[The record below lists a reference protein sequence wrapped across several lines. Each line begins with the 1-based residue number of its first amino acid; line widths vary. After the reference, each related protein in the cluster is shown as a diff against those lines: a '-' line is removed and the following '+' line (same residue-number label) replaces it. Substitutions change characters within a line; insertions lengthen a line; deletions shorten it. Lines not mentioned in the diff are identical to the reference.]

1 MGIAE
6 PGAGRSWGQ
15 APARIGDDQGLGRS
29 LWPWDIFS
37 LHPPS
42 TRANDLTHGSFAG
55 GAVARSLRP
64 LLPPEAFQTSGQR
77 LPLLAINAA
86 ILLLGW
92 SMAAQLQQWP
102 RPWLLAW
109 LPLALL
115 MGNSVFVLGLLAH
128 DLMHG
133 SRPRARWL
141 RRLAALVA
149 FSVSWMTPTLWQAV
163 HNREHHSHTNGLGDP
178 DRGYLESQPD
188 SWGKR
193 LFHAIAPSSQS
204 HPLLLALGMTSA
216 WPLHHFRTT
225 CAVLLAPTGTSRFAP
240 ATFKVSGAERRAIAL
255 ELLLVIGLHALLIGW
270 IGLRPVPL
278 LLGYFLPLWL
288 GYAMAMAYI
297 YTNHMLSPL
306 GDANDPLESSLSLRV
321 PAWLDLL
328 HLNFSHHSEHHVFPG
343 LNSSYYPQLRQLLLL
358 HHPER
363 FRLLG
368 AGQAWRL
375 LLSTPRF
382 YRDAQCL
389 TSLDGSMAAA
399 VPLGRPGLG

>member
-1 MGIAE
+1 M
-6 PGAGRSWGQ
+6 GRSSRPRDPFLLHLTSNRAALQ
-15 APARIGDDQGLGRS
+15 PPASPGS
-29 LWPWDIFS
+29 
-37 LHPPS
+37 HPPGNTPGQS
-42 TRANDLTHGSFAG
+42 
-55 GAVARSLRP
+55 VARSLRP
-64 LLPPEAFQTSGQR
+64 LLPPEAFQTSGQG
-77 LPLLAINAA
+77 LLLMAINAL

-92 SMAAQLQQWP
+92 SMAARLHLWP

-133 SRPRARWL
+133 PWPRARWL
-141 RRLAALVA
+141 RRSLALAA
-149 FSVSWMTPTLWQAV
+149 FSISWMTPTLWHAV
-163 HNREHHSHTNGLGDP
+163 HNREHHGHTNGLGDP
-178 DRGYLESQPD
+178 DRAYLESQPN
-188 SWGKR
+188 SWGKL

-225 CAVLLAPTGTSRFAP
+225 CGVLLAPAGDSRFAP
-240 ATFKVSGAERRAIAL
+240 ASFRVSRAERRAIAL
-255 ELLLVIGLHALLIGW
+255 ELLLVVGLHAVLIGA
-270 IGLRPVPL
+270 IGLRPLPL

-306 GDANDPLESSLSLRV
+306 GEVNDPLESSLSLRV

-328 HLNFSHHSEHHVFPG
+328 HLNFSHHSEHHVFPS
-343 LNSSYYPQLRQLLLL
+343 LNSSYYPLLRQLLLRRY
-358 HHPER
+358 PEH

-368 AGQAWRL
+368 AKQAWRL
-375 LLSTPRF
+375 LLSTPRL
-382 YRDAQCL
+382 YRDPGCL
-389 TSLDGSMAAA
+389 TSLNGRVTTP
-399 VPLGRPGLG
+399 VPLGRPGLN